1 MAKLRSIVGIA
12 SLGLATHAA
21 AALDGSRYLWY
32 TKPTTEWEQGAL
44 PIGNGRL
51 GGTVW
56 GGANET
62 LTINENSIWSGPI
75 QDRTPP
81 NALAALPVAR
91 ELFLSGKIT
100 EGGELVLREMTPA
113 EKSERQFGYFGN
125 LDLDFGHS
133 GDLENYVRWLDTRQG
148 NSGLSYSYDGVNY
161 TREFIASYPAGV
173 LAARFSSSEDGSLS
187 LKASFSRLANILVNV
202 GSTAGGVN
210 SITMMG
216 SSGQPLDENPILFTG
231 QARFVAPG
239 AELKADGPVLSIT
252 GATTIDVFF
261 DAETNYRFSSQEEWE
276 AEIDRKLDAAV
287 GKGYSDL
294 RDEALKDSSSLLE
307 RASLDL
313 GKSPNGLASLPTD
326 ERVALARNDSSD
338 IELSTLAWNLG
349 RHMLVGA
356 SRNTEAGVD
365 MPANLQGIWNN
376 KTTAAWGGK
385 YTININTEM
394 NYWSAGPTNLIETQE
409 PLFDLMKVAN
419 PRGKQM
425 AKDMYGCDGTMFHHN
440 LDLWGDP
447 GATDNY
453 TSSTMWP
460 MGAAWLVQHM
470 VDHYRFTGD
479 KKFLADVAYPY
490 LINVATFYE
499 CYTFEHEGYRITGP
513 SLSPENTFVVP
524 TNFSVAGRAEPM
536 DVDIP
541 MDNQLMY
548 DVFSAIIEAAGVLD
562 IPDTDSDLKKAKEF
576 IPFIKPAQIGSQGQ
590 ILEWR
595 YEYKE
600 KAPSHRHISPLYALH
615 PGKEFSPLVNE
626 TLSKA
631 AEVLLDRRRDSGSG
645 TTGWSRTWMINMYA
659 RAFRGADAWEQVKG
673 WFATFPTANLW
684 NTDKGSTFQ
693 IDGNFGFT
701 SGITEMLLQS
711 HADVVHILPA
721 LPAEAVP
728 TGKAEGFV
736 ARGNF
741 VVDIEWV
748 DGAFKEAKVVSRIG
762 GQLKLRVADGESILV
777 DGKEYTD
784 GVETSEGQILIVTSV

>member
-1 MAKLRSIVGIA
+1 MARRFFTVAGV
-12 SLGLATHAA
+12 LGVVANSN
-21 AALDGSRYLWY
+21 AALDGSRFLWY
-32 TKPTTEWEQGAL
+32 KTPTQEWEKGAL

-81 NALAALPVAR
+81 NALEALPIAR
-91 ELFLSGKIT
+91 ELFLAGKIT
-100 EGGELVLREMTPA
+100 EGGQLVLREMTPA

-133 GDLENYVRWLDTRQG
+133 GELTDYVRWLDTRQG
-148 NSGLSYSYDGVNY
+148 NTGSSYTYDGVNY
-161 TREFIASYPAGV
+161 SREFIASYPAGV
-173 LAARFSSSEDGSLS
+173 LAARFTSSEEGSLN

-202 GSTAGGVN
+202 ASTAGGVN

-216 SSGQPLDENPILFTG
+216 SSGQPLNENPILFTG

-239 AELKADGPVLSIT
+239 AEFKADGSVLSIT
-252 GATTIDVFF
+252 GATTIDIVF
-261 DAETNYRFSSQEEWE
+261 DAETNYRFSSQDEWE

-287 GKGYSDL
+287 GKGYTDL
-294 RDEALKDSSSLLE
+294 RDEALEDSRSLLE

-313 GKSPNGLASLPTD
+313 GKSPDGLASLPTD
-326 ERVALARNDSSD
+326 ERVAKARTDISD

-356 SRNTEAGVD
+356 SRNTEADVD

-419 PRGKQM
+419 PRGKEM
-425 AKDMYGCDGTMFHHN
+425 AKRMYGCDGTVFHHN

-470 VDHYRFTGD
+470 VDHYHYTGD
-479 KKFLADVAYPY
+479 KEFLANVAYPY
-490 LINVATFYE
+490 LIDVATFYE

-513 SLSPENTFVVP
+513 SLSPENTFIVP
-524 TNFSVAGRAEPM
+524 SNFSVAGRAEPM

-548 DVFSAIIEAAGVLD
+548 DVFSALLEAADILD
-562 IPDTDSDLKKAKEF
+562 IPDTDADVSKAKEF
-576 IPFIKPAQIGSQGQ
+576 LPWIKPAQIGSKGQ

-600 KAPSHRHISPLYALH
+600 KAASHRHISPLYALH
-615 PGKEFSPLVNE
+615 PGKQFSPLVNE
-626 TLSKA
+626 TLAKA
-631 AEVLLDRRRDSGSG
+631 AGVLLDRRRDAGSG

-684 NTDKGSTFQ
+684 NTDKGATFQ

-711 HADVVHILPA
+711 HAGVVHILPA
-721 LPAEAVP
+721 LPAEAIP
-728 TGKAEGFV
+728 NGNAKGLV
-736 ARGNF
+736 AKGNF
-741 VVDIEWV
+741 VIDIEWEN
-748 DGAFKEAKVVSRIG
+748 GAFKSATVTPRIG
-762 GQLKLRVADGESILV
+762 GELKLRVGNGEKILV
-777 DGKEYTD
+777 DGTEYNN
-784 GVETSEGQILIVTSV
+784 GIQTSIGKAVKVTPA